1 MAGDDCLVQAL
12 SGPANLIPKVFFL
25 AVFAAGLCL
34 GVFAM
39 LHGVER
45 RRSKPAHNPTAR
57 SRPSAFFNVPTAAAF
72 CIALGATGYLLVT
85 RTSLGIIS
93 ILLVG
98 FAASAVMTAGM
109 IVLMARWALPYSGM
123 PSSDDDVQG
132 QLALVTQPISA
143 SVRGEIAFVTGG
155 IRQTLAALAVQESE
169 IPRDSEV
176 VIDTIED
183 GVAHVEL
190 WSTVERRL

>member
-1 MAGDDCLVQAL
+1 MVQAL
-12 SGPANLIPKVFFL
+12 SGSAELIPKVFFL
-25 AVFAAGLCL
+25 ALFGAGLCL
-34 GVFAM
+34 GVYAM

-45 RRSKPAHNPTAR
+45 HRSKPTRNTTAR
-57 SRPSAFFNVPTAAAF
+57 SRPSAVFNVPTVAAL

-85 RTSLGIIS
+85 RTSLRIVS
-93 ILLVG
+93 ILILG
-98 FAASAVMTAGM
+98 LATSAVVTAGM

-123 PSSDDDVQG
+123 PSSDEDIQG

-143 SVRGEIAFVTGG
+143 SAKGEIAFVAGG
-155 IRQTLAALAVQESE
+155 VHRTLAALGVQESE

-183 GVAHVEL
+183 GVARVEL

>member
-1 MAGDDCLVQAL
+1 
-12 SGPANLIPKVFFL
+12 LIPKVFFL

-34 GVFAM
+34 GVYAM

-45 RRSKPAHNPTAR
+45 QRSKPARSPKAR
-57 SRPSAFFNVPTAAAF
+57 SRPSAFFNAPTAAAF
-72 CIALGATGYLLVT
+72 CITLGATGYLLVT
-85 RTSLGIIS
+85 RTTLGIIA
-93 ILLVG
+93 ILLIG
-98 FAASAVMTAGM
+98 LGASAVMTASM

-123 PSSDDDVQG
+123 PSSDDGIQG

-143 SVRGEIAFVTGG
+143 SAPGEIAFTAGG
-155 IRQTLAALAVQESE
+155 IRRTLAACGVQESE
-169 IPRDSEV
+169 IPQDSEV

-183 GVAHVEL
+183 GVARVEL

>member
-1 MAGDDCLVQAL
+1 M
-12 SGPANLIPKVFFL
+12 IPKVFFL

-34 GVFAM
+34 GVYAM

-45 RRSKPAHNPTAR
+45 QRTKPALTPTAR
-57 SRPSAFFNVPTAAAF
+57 SRPSAFFNVPTVAAF

-93 ILLVG
+93 ILMIGL
-98 FAASAVMTAGM
+98 AASAVMTASM

-123 PSSDDDVQG
+123 PSSDDDIQG

-143 SVRGEIAFVTGG
+143 SARGEIAFTAGG
-155 IRQTLAALAVQESE
+155 IRRTLAASGVQESE

-176 VIDTIED
+176 VIDTVED
-183 GVAHVEL
+183 GVARVEL